1 MGFQYLSEIRLMSFT
16 FAPKGW
22 AQCNGQLMQISQNQQ
37 LYSLLGTTYGGD
49 GVTTFGLPSLQTRT
63 GIGFAS
69 GYPLGQAG
77 GEQSHV
83 LTVGETTV
91 HTHGAAGTST
101 AGDSPVPASNYLGAA
116 DNTYGPLPNPGT
128 AIQPATI
135 GNAGGGQPHD
145 NMQPYLVVEFCI
157 ALVGIYPPPT

>member
-1 MGFQYLSEIRLMSFT
+1 M
-16 FAPKGW
+16 
-22 AQCNGQLMQISQNQQ
+22 
-37 LYSLLGTTYGGD
+37 
-49 GVTTFGLPSLQTRT
+49 
-63 GIGFAS
+63 
-69 GYPLGQAG
+69 
-77 GEQSHV
+77 